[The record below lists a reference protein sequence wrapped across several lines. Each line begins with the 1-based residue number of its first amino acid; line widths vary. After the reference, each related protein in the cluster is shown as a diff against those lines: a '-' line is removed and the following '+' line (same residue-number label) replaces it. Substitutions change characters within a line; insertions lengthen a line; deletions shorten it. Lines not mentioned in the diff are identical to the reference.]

1 MTGVTR
7 SHEQLA
13 FQNSN
18 RITDSDPPFK
28 ESIRVTFS
36 ERCLSLSLLHHFLE
50 GKDHGF
56 YQLDLSYSD
65 QIYGLDVTAEHSF
78 LIPELMAM
86 TFSHLKIHSNR
97 CLLNLAL
104 TCKDFLD
111 IALDALW
118 EELESFMPLLR
129 LLRAL
134 QFENDKY
141 VCANVHAFII
151 YNLILSLGPHW
162 GYFSGRVG

>member
-118 EELESFMPLLR
+118 EVLYSFMPLLK
-129 LLRAL
+129 LLPTL
-134 QFENDKY
+134 QFENESY
-141 VCANVHAFII
+141 VCANVHAFI
-151 YNLILSLGPHW
+151 YVLILSLGPYW
-162 GYFSGRVG
+162 RYFSDRLG